1 MENESKSF
9 RLPGAYRGCLKYS
22 IWGTKNQIRN
32 RFYKSVRL
40 QLFNVR
46 YNFVYLQLF
55 NVKYKF
61 VQLQLF
67 DVKLLF
73 SEEHIFRKQQR
84 TVVYGRASLVSGF
97 QLTRRNDDL
106 LSSRHKQIFAVP
118 HPVHEDTKIWISN
131 KRYRTNTAWI
141 FWRPKGPQLWGT
153 WFRPFR

>member
-1 MENESKSF
+1 MKYQGRSEGASSVAFEVLIIKSEIDF
-9 RLPGAYRGCLKYS
+9 INLFIFNCLTS
-22 IWGTKNQIRN
+22 NI
-32 RFYKSVRL
+32 
-40 QLFNVR
+40 
-46 YNFVYLQLF
+46 QLF
-55 NVKYKF
+55 NVKF
-61 VQLQLF
+61 
-67 DVKLLF
+67 LF
-73 SEEHIFRKQQR
+73 SEEHIVRKQKR

-97 QLTRRNDDL
+97 QLTRGNDHL